1 MRRTNIYLTDEQR
14 RLLTDRARAVGSTMA
29 AVVRLSV
36 DRELGLAAR
45 SGSLEGALSE
55 SAGIWAD
62 RSEEELAELGR
73 FRSMARAEPA

>member
-1 MRRTNIYLTDEQR
+1 
-14 RLLTDRARAVGSTMA
+14 MA